1 MSSAHLEIQ
10 HLTIG
15 FASTGRVLV
24 DDVSLTVR
32 RGDATALV
40 GESGS
45 GKTLSMLAVMGLL
58 PAGISVLGGD
68 VKLNGV
74 SLLSLDSRSRRRLNG
89 SEIGLVPQ
97 DAMAA
102 LNPTLDIQ
110 AQFELVLRTHRRMN
124 RAAARKRTI
133 ELLEQVGI
141 PEPETKLK
149 RYAHEF
155 SGGQRQRVMIA
166 LALSCGP
173 DMLIADEPTT
183 ALDVTIQQQI
193 LDLVARLRQ
202 ELDMTVMWI
211 THDLGVVAGLAD
223 DVAVLRHGKL
233 VEAGSAEQI
242 FFAPEHDYT
251 RQLLAAT
258 PTLFDTAAGTEGT
271 TR

>member
-1 MSSAHLEIQ
+1 MSSPHLELQ
-10 HLTIG
+10 NLSIG
-15 FASTGRVLV
+15 FESTGKVLV
-24 DDVSLTVR
+24 DDVSLAVEP
-32 RGDATALV
+32 GNATALV

-58 PAGISVLGGD
+58 PAGITVLSGD
-68 VKLNGV
+68 VKLAGV
-74 SLLSLDSRSRRRLNG
+74 SLLELPPRARRRMNG

-110 AQFELVLRTHRRMN
+110 AQFELVLRTHRRMS
-124 RAAARKRTI
+124 RQAAKLRTV

-141 PEPETKLK
+141 PEPESKLK
-149 RYAHEF
+149 RYPHEF

-173 DMLIADEPTT
+173 KMLIADEPTT

-223 DVAVLRHGKL
+223 DVAVLRNGRL
-233 VEAGSAEQI
+233 VEAGTADQI
-242 FFAPEHDYT
+242 FFTPQHDYT

-258 PTLFDTAAGTEGT
+258 PTLFDTSPEVEGGA
-271 TR
+271 R

>member
-1 MSSAHLEIQ
+1 
-10 HLTIG
+10 
-15 FASTGRVLV
+15 
-24 DDVSLTVR
+24 
-32 RGDATALV
+32 
-40 GESGS
+40 
-45 GKTLSMLAVMGLL
+45 
-58 PAGISVLGGD
+58 
-68 VKLNGV
+68 
-74 SLLSLDSRSRRRLNG
+74 
-89 SEIGLVPQ
+89 
-97 DAMAA
+97 
-102 LNPTLDIQ
+102 
-110 AQFELVLRTHRRMN
+110 
-124 RAAARKRTI
+124 
-133 ELLEQVGI
+133 
-141 PEPETKLK
+141 
-149 RYAHEF
+149 
-155 SGGQRQRVMIA
+155 MIA

-258 PTLFDTAAGTEGT
+258 PTLFDTAAGTEGA

>member
-1 MSSAHLEIQ
+1 MSSPHLEIEN
-10 HLTIG
+10 LTIG
-15 FASTGRVLV
+15 FESSGRVLV
-24 DDVSLTVR
+24 DGVSIVVE
-32 RGDATALV
+32 RGNATALV

-58 PAGISVLGGD
+58 PEGITVLGGD
-68 VKLNGV
+68 VRLDGT
-74 SLLSLDSRSRRRLNG
+74 SLLSLDPRARRRLNG

-110 AQFELVLRTHRRMN
+110 TQFELVLRTHLRMSK
-124 RAAARKRTI
+124 AASRKRTV
-133 ELLEQVGI
+133 ELLDQVGI
-141 PEPETKLK
+141 PEPESKLK

-173 DMLIADEPTT
+173 KMLIADEPTT

-193 LDLVARLRQ
+193 LDLVARLRE

-223 DVAVLRHGKL
+223 DVAVLRSGKL
-233 VEAGSAEQI
+233 VEHGSAEQI

-258 PTLFDTAAGTEGT
+258 PTLFDGAPDSEGAAQ
-271 TR
+271 

>member
-1 MSSAHLEIQ
+1 MSSAHLEVE

-15 FASTGRVLV
+15 FEATGRVLV
-24 DDVSLTVR
+24 DDVSLTVE
-32 RGDATALV
+32 RGNATALV

-58 PAGISVLGGD
+58 PTGISVLSGD
-68 VKLNGV
+68 VKLNGT
-74 SLLSLDSRSRRRLNG
+74 SLLALDPRARRRMNG

-110 AQFELVLRTHRRMN
+110 TQFELVLRTHLRMN
-124 RAAARKRTI
+124 RAAAKRRTV
-133 ELLEQVGI
+133 ELLDQVGI
-141 PEPETKLK
+141 PEPESKL
-149 RYAHEF
+149 RRFAHEF

-173 DMLIADEPTT
+173 NLLIADEPTT
-183 ALDVTIQQQI
+183 ALDVTVQQQI

-223 DVAVLRHGKL
+223 DVAVLRNGRL
-233 VEAGSAEQI
+233 VEAGTAEQV
-242 FFAPEHDYT
+242 FFTPAHEYT

-258 PTLFDTAAGTEGT
+258 PTLFDTVPEKEGA
-271 TR
+271 